1 MSSSPASLESAWESE
16 FFRISESL
24 LTAIWVFDF
33 DHTRVVWANAAARKV
48 WNADSMA
55 ALAARDLS
63 EDMSSSVRTRLRQ
76 YQTDLAD
83 PARSFGEVWTLYP
96 QGRPQTMNVRF
107 SGHTLPD
114 GRLAML
120 CEGSVDQSREPE
132 TLRSAQA
139 LLHTPVKIS
148 LFSTRGETLYLNP
161 AARSAR
167 SDATVGLVERFC
179 SRIEGE
185 EFLSELE
192 HNRTRKTVARVRA
205 AGGVRWHEI
214 NASLC
219 LDSVTGEEAILVS
232 EIDVTDL
239 KEAEQRAETADT
251 AKSEFLANMS
261 HELRTPLNAIIGFS
275 DFITSPSFGD
285 PVPPRI
291 HDYVQDIHNS
301 GQHLLG
307 IINDILDLAKV
318 ETGEMPFFLEE
329 VRVSEIFEILE
340 RLMAVEAANAEIA
353 FVVAPVDE
361 ALSITADALR
371 FRQILMNLLSNAI
384 KFTAAGGSVSMTAAT
399 DGDGVALTV
408 CDTGIGMDRMQIQE
422 SLKPFRQVDNSIA
435 RSFEGTGLGLPL
447 SKSLT
452 EYQGGSLDVRSEPG
466 VGTEVTVWFPVL
478 SAAPRRMGGT
488 C

>member
-1 MSSSPASLESAWESE
+1 MESAWDSE

-24 LTAIWVFDF
+24 LTAIWIFDF
-33 DHTRVVWANAAARKV
+33 DNARVVWANAAARSV

-55 ALAARDLS
+55 ALAARDLAK
-63 EDMSSSVRTRLRQ
+63 DMTPSVRTRLRQ
-76 YQTDLAD
+76 YQTDLTD
-83 PARSFGEVWTLYP
+83 PARSFEEVWTLYP
-96 QGRPQTMNVRF
+96 HGRPQTMNMRF
-107 SGHTLPD
+107 SGYALPD

-120 CEGSVDQSREPE
+120 CEGAPDSSREPE

-148 LFSTRGETLYLNP
+148 LFSMDGESLYLNP

-167 SDATVGLVERFC
+167 IDLDLGLVERFC
-179 SRIEGE
+179 TRVEGE

-192 HNRTRKTVARVRA
+192 HNRTRKTVARVRTI
-205 AGGVRWHEI
+205 GGSRWHEI

-275 DFITSPSFGD
+275 DFITSSSFGE
-285 PVPPRI
+285 PVPARI
-291 HDYVQDIHNS
+291 HDYVQDIHRS

-318 ETGEMPFFLEE
+318 ETGEMPFYFEK
-329 VRVSEIFEILE
+329 VRLSEIFGAVE
-340 RLMAVEAANAEIA
+340 RLMAVEASNAGVA
-353 FVVAPVDE
+353 FIVAPIDE
-361 ALSITADALR
+361 ALSITVDALR

-384 KFTAAGGSVSMTAAT
+384 KFTGAGGSVNLNAVVE
-399 DGDGVALTV
+399 GDGVAITV
-408 CDTGIGMDRMQIQE
+408 RDTGVGMDAMQIRE

-447 SKSLT
+447 SKILT
-452 EYQGGSLDVRSEPG
+452 EYQGGALDIRSEPE
-466 VGTEVTVWFPVL
+466 VGTEVTVRFPFQSVV
-478 SAAPRRMGGT
+478 PRRMTGSL
-488 C
+488 